1 MAEAISRMSSLQKRS
16 KGNKLNESFKS
27 IGDME
32 NQSVPEDEEDE
43 FQDAQDYFDPE
54 MIGQIGKLRETQE
67 NAIEMSD
74 AGEDQA
80 EAGQR
85 SKESKQKNKNIMIS
99 LCMPRVQLSILEAS
113 DFEKELVRGIK
124 EKIGAS
130 FTRNDQQLID
140 LDLKVKG
147 LPFLEFNLSKI
158 NLRLYQYSED
168 QVIGFF
174 IKEISLV
181 NVEKRRD
188 PRKILIS
195 SNHDVQYD
203 GVAMES
209 SNIKKSFDEHDQNLS
224 GLKKSAYKN
233 LILDPEDEDQI
244 PAGNDFI
251 EDDVEINVEDQI
263 DQFLE
268 MFIVTSPAC
277 KRISINLGQTEMEFN
292 DTLIR
297 KVYESIF

>member
-1 MAEAISRMSSLQKRS
+1 M
-16 KGNKLNESFKS
+16 
-27 IGDME
+27 
-32 NQSVPEDEEDE
+32 
-43 FQDAQDYFDPE
+43 
-54 MIGQIGKLRETQE
+54 
-67 NAIEMSD
+67 
-74 AGEDQA
+74 
-80 EAGQR
+80 
-85 SKESKQKNKNIMIS
+85 
-99 LCMPRVQLSILEAS
+99 
-113 DFEKELVRGIK
+113 
-124 EKIGAS
+124 
-130 FTRNDQQLID
+130 ID